1 MTRLKIQGVSLDVD
15 MSGHIQLSDYCI
27 GDGSIQT
34 AKLQEALDAGKLQNR
49 IVNGGNL
56 TVGIDGPLTMDGPGL
71 VFDRVGYAP
80 GIVVHGNGY
89 TALTVQEGNRVSQFQ
104 VMLHGSDNEC
114 NGIYFNNCVV
124 SSIQNIRV
132 QKLNGFGVRLD
143 NVWDTYIGTISIE
156 QCGNDS
162 NPAFS
167 MNDGADTCNMTTIGR
182 LQVER
187 ATGKAI
193 HVSPNS
199 LCCTINNIHS
209 EQASGDAP
217 WQIGGTRCTY
227 SNVRFHPSTPGA
239 KLHIVGA
246 NCTITNL
253 LAETSAEV
261 VWDSYNGANNTLVC
275 PEVSGVMTEMAGQY
289 GTMTILGGRIENW
302 GGSLRNL
309 RRYGMYGTSNVPFT
323 PSLAFGGA
331 NVGGDYGVQLGEYS
345 IVGDRVVGNLT
356 IGMRSKGSSTG
367 LAAILGL
374 PFVRRPGG
382 PDSTSPIAFERV
394 VCPGS
399 PIGLL
404 VGDSSAFSLFSFP
417 NDGAA
422 AVQLTEAAFANNAT
436 IRLAFD
442 FPVG

>member
-1 MTRLKIQGVSLDVD
+1 MSRLDIQGGTLDVQLP
-15 MSGHIQLSDYCI
+15 GYIQLSDYCS
-27 GDGSIQT
+27 GGGVIQT
-34 AKLQEALDAGKLQNR
+34 AKFQEALDAGKLQNR

-80 GIVVHGNGY
+80 GIVVHGTGY
-89 TALTVQEGNRVSQFQ
+89 TALTVKQNRVTQFQ
-104 VMLHGSDNEC
+104 VMLYGSGNEC
-114 NGIYFNNCVV
+114 NGIHFDNCVV

-132 QKLNGFGVRLD
+132 QELNGFGVRLD
-143 NVWDTYIGTISIE
+143 NVWDTFIGTISIE

-167 MNDGADTCNMTTIGR
+167 MNDGADTCNMTAIGR

-193 HVSPNS
+193 YISPNS

-209 EQASGDAP
+209 EQASGTAP

-227 SNVRFHPSTPGA
+227 SNVRFHPNTPGA

-253 LAETSAEV
+253 LAEPTTDV

-275 PEVSGVMTEMAGQY
+275 PEVSGIMAEFAGQY
-289 GTMTILGGRIENW
+289 GTMTILGGRIEQW

-309 RRYGMYGTSNVPFT
+309 RRYGMYGMSNVPFT

-331 NVGGDYGVQLGEYS
+331 NVGGTYGVQLGEYS
-345 IVGDRVVGNLT
+345 IVGDRVVGNVT
-356 IGMRSKGSSTG
+356 IGMTAKGSSTG

-374 PFVRRPGG
+374 PFIRRSGG
-382 PDSTSPIAFERV
+382 PDSSSAITFERV

-399 PIGLL
+399 PIGLII
-404 VGDSSAFSLFSFP
+404 GGSSVFSLFSCP

-422 AVQLTEAAFANNAT
+422 AAQLTEAAFADNAT
-436 IRLAFD
+436 LRLSFD